1 MDKINIEGVILTP
14 LKRIHHHKG
23 DIFHG
28 IKKSDE
34 GFSGFGEAYFSTIK
48 QGQIKGWNKHIKMT
62 LNLIVPY
69 GSVTFVIY
77 DSKSKNNS
85 SSGLFAVELSHK
97 NYQRLTIPPGL
108 WVAFKGEG
116 NDTSIIL
123 NIASKEHDQTEM
135 QKLALHKIPYKWD

>member
-1 MDKINIEGVILTP
+1 MIEGVILTT
-14 LKRIHHHKG
+14 LRIFTTESG
-23 DIFHG
+23 DVLHG
-28 IKKSDE
+28 MKNNENS
-34 GFSGFGEAYFSTIK
+34 FCGFGEAYFSTIK

-69 GSVTFVIY
+69 GRVRFVTY
-77 DSKSKNNS
+77 DSKAKNNS
-85 SSGLFAVELSHK
+85 TSGLFEVELSHK

-135 QKLALHKIPYKWD
+135 QNLALHKIPYKWD